1 MTDLFIM
8 PVLLLKHFILVFISL
23 LDIST
28 LRPPVTNELA
38 YSNNC
43 KMISVFQ
50 HIRDDISTKSS
61 NVKININDVCN
72 LISMSI
78 KRFN

>member
-1 MTDLFIM
+1 M
-8 PVLLLKHFILVFISL
+8 PVLLIKHFILVFKSL
-23 LDIST
+23 PDIST
-28 LRPPVTNELA
+28 LRHLVANELA

-50 HIRDDISTKSS
+50 HIGDDISTKSS

-72 LISMSI
+72 LISVSS
-78 KRFN
+78 KQFN